1 MKHSGF
7 TLIELLIVLAIIV
20 MVIGIGTPS
29 VTRILDR
36 SKFRD
41 GVLALQSELG
51 HTRSEAMKTGS
62 PLAFR
67 YRCGTGEYQIYPRQP
82 SSETDPP
89 PQAVPVRLL
98 PESTLFMG
106 GAAIESES
114 FLLPSRNGD
123 RPHDGEPVGSLTS
136 PAVQEENA
144 KPLAPNQSSPV
155 PTPST
160 SLVPTVSGWSKP
172 ILFFPNG
179 RTSTAV
185 IFLRS
190 RPEPDKQDYYSEI
203 SYRGITGSARVSS
216 ISVYPPG
223 SPEFPSVLSPQA
235 FSRLNAEAPSS
246 SAERNLFR

>member
-1 MKHSGF
+1 MKRSGF

-20 MVIGIGTPS
+20 MVVGIGTPS

-89 PQAVPVRLL
+89 PQAVPVRQL

-106 GAAIESES
+106 GVAIESES
-114 FLLPSRNGD
+114 FVNPSLKGD
-123 RPHDGEPVGSLTS
+123 QPGDGEPVGSLIS
-136 PAVQEENA
+136 PPIAEESHA
-144 KPLAPNQSSPV
+144 FPAANQNSSVSGSSP
-155 PTPST
+155 
-160 SLVPTVSGWSKP
+160 SLVPSSSGWSKP

-190 RPEPDKQDYYSEI
+190 RPEPGKQDYYSEI

-235 FSRLNAEAPSS
+235 FARLHAETVSS
-246 SAERNLFR
+246 SPERNLVP